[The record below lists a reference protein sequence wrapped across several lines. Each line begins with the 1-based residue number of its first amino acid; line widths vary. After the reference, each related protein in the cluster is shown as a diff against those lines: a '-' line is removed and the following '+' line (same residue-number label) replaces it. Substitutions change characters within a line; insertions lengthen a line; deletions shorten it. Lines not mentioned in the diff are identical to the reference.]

1 MRNQKNTRL
10 YSDVKTID
18 YQELLESLGDID
30 VVIGG
35 PPCQGFSN
43 ANRQHTTIVSMNN
56 HLVKEYVRAI
66 CELKPKA
73 FVMENVAML
82 RSHLHRFIVDE
93 NDLLD
98 QRVMALDMQE
108 DKIELL
114 PASAS
119 FPEAL
124 EFAKQLQNVISY
136 AWTDDFY
143 KIINL
148 LYRNRINPPKF
159 AKAVDKYK
167 KALISKL
174 SILKGGTEEE
184 NPSLVQLW
192 DAR

>member
-1 MRNQKNTRL
+1 
-10 YSDVKTID
+10 
-18 YQELLESLGDID
+18 
-30 VVIGG
+30 
-35 PPCQGFSN
+35 
-43 ANRQHTTIVSMNN
+43 
-56 HLVKEYVRAI
+56 
-66 CELKPKA
+66 
-73 FVMENVAML
+73 ML